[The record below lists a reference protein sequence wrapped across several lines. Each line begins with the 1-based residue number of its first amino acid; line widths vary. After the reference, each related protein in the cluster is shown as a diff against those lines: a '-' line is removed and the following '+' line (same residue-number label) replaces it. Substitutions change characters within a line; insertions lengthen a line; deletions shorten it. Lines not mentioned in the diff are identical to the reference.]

1 MTPAG
6 LRSIFRTKRE
16 RSKVS
21 SANPHRFRHTFGTDM
36 ARCGV
41 RLPVLQK
48 LMGHHSP
55 ELTLRY
61 INMSMSD
68 IAEAYFK
75 AVEEIQ
81 KSYCA
86 GE

>member
-1 MTPAG
+1 MTSAG
-6 LRSIFRTKRE
+6 LRSIFRNKRK
-16 RSKVS
+16 RSGVS

-36 ARCGV
+36 ARSGV

-48 LMGHHSP
+48 LMGHQSA
-55 ELTLRY
+55 EQTLQY

-75 AVEEIQ
+75 AVKEIQ
-81 KSYCA
+81 KSYT